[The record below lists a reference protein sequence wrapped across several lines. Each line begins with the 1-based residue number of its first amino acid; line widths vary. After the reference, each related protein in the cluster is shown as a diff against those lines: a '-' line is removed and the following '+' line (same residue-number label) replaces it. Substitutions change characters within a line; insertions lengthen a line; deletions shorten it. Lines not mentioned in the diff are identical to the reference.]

1 MISVSLELKQFTGPL
16 DLLIQLLDERKLSI
30 AEVSLSE
37 VTEQYLEYLGDI
49 TDEQA
54 NEIADFLV
62 IATRLL
68 LLKSRT
74 LLPQFAPEEDE
85 GPSLEDQLR
94 LYKLFVEASTHV
106 NDRWLAP
113 GRSIFRIEPPRRHD
127 RFIAPKNATLE
138 LLYQSMVQLL
148 NRLAPP
154 NPLPKSFI
162 DKAVSM
168 GQKIDAIR
176 ALLKKRKT
184 IGFQELLSDTGNRT
198 EIIVSFLALLE
209 LVKGHVIG
217 LRQNGEFGEIVVE
230 RI

>member
-1 MISVSLELKQFTGPL
+1 MPVSLQLKQFTGPL
-16 DLLIQLLDERKLSI
+16 DLLLQLLDERKLSI
-30 AEVSLSE
+30 ADVSLSE
-37 VTEQYLEYLGDI
+37 VTEQYLDYLGDI

-68 LLKSRT
+68 LLKSRM

-94 LYKLFVEASTHV
+94 LYKLFVQASKQV
-106 NDRWLAP
+106 NDRWLLPA
-113 GRSIFRIEPPRRHD
+113 RSIFRIEPPRRHD

-138 LLYQSMVQLL
+138 LLHQSMVQLL

-154 NPLPKSFI
+154 KPLPKSFI

-168 GQKIDAIR
+168 SQKIDAIR
-176 ALLKKRKT
+176 ALLKKRST
-184 IGFQELLSDTGNRT
+184 IGFQELLSDAGNRT

-217 LRQNGEFGEIVVE
+217 LRQNGEFGEILVE
-230 RI
+230 RV